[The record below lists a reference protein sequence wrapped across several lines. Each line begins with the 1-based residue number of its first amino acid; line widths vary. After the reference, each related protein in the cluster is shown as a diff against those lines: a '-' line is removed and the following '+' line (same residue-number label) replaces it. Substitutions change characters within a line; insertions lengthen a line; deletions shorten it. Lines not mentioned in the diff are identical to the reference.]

1 MNTVGRILEQKG
13 DRAMRAIKI
22 SRKVDKWEYR
32 KFLYLILF
40 HRKVGVLVYIFLLSL
55 LGGFFISRTASGLD
69 PVRMIVTTLILHL
82 VVVVALVLRYEKR
95 NIKFSGL
102 NKVDFYSIIHNLTF
116 EEDKAVVSLKDRKE
130 HGSFAYRD
138 LVLVMEA
145 KTMLIV
151 FFDKN
156 FGTYISKKETPKEEY
171 KELQGF
177 LKEKMGDRYKK
188 TRSIF

>member
-1 MNTVGRILEQKG
+1 MQT
-13 DRAMRAIKI
+13 IKI

-32 KFLYLILF
+32 KFLYLVLF
-40 HRKVGVLVYIFLLSL
+40 HRKVGVLIYIFLLSL
-55 LGGFFISRTASGLD
+55 LGGFFISRSASGFD
-69 PVRMIVTTLILHL
+69 PVRMILTTFILHFI
-82 VVVVALVLRYEKR
+82 VVVSLVLRYERR

-102 NKVDFYSIIHNLTF
+102 RKADFYNIIHNLTF
-116 EEDKAVVSLKDRKE
+116 EEDKAIVSLKGRKE
-130 HGSFAYRD
+130 HGTFSYRD

-171 KELQGF
+171 EYLREF
-177 LKEKMGDRYKK
+177 LKAKIGDNYKK
-188 TRSIF
+188 TRSVF